1 MARRSSSA
9 AGMHSSKERDINMKT
24 EMQSEIKS
32 AMAEFRTAEAKR
44 SSDFHK
50 MQTDL
55 NALKD
60 TLLTKSDITT
70 STRNWALGL
79 GGFLIALVSLLW
91 MFFDTGAGITGSVA
105 DKTAETKIN
114 QDKQDQQFRAIQE
127 TLKQIAEDRARD
139 IQARRF
145 DNRA

>member
-1 MARRSSSA
+1 
-9 AGMHSSKERDINMKT
+9 MKT